1 MSTWHLSWRLFSLP
15 SLAVDARVSTT
26 ISILALLATGWQ
38 GAREVVA
45 VGLGAAGRIIKAASI
60 TTKGILRE
68 RKWRQQSSEAI
79 VVEVPVEG
87 GREVY
92 RG

>member
-1 MSTWHLSWRLFSLP
+1 MSTWHLSWRLFFLP
-15 SLAVDARVSTT
+15 SLAVDARVTT
-26 ISILALLATGWQ
+26 NLALLMTGRQ

-45 VGLGAAGRIIKAASI
+45 VGLGAAGRIIKVAFTS

-79 VVEVPVEG
+79 VAEVPVEG
-87 GREVY
+87 GRCIECSVS
-92 RG
+92 